1 MMKGVR
7 AGMDDAKFRI
17 AIAQME
23 VVVGQPTKNLQVM
36 SGFVKRAKDAGADLI
51 VFPDHCLGG
60 RFLGSR
66 VEDSAF
72 MDYLHGFSD
81 KVRALSDGITIVFGN
96 PCRFADADNAYFTFE
111 SMPFVARDGAWL
123 EESWDDDG
131 FYRLPGTDVAQL
143 AVAIYAGPVLDQTF
157 ASIAMAEDLQSSD
170 LVINIGAEPWTRG
183 SDGACA
189 DAIAHASELA
199 GSLPPVV
206 HVNCVGM
213 QNTDKDV
220 LAFDGGSAV
229 FLSDGTVA
237 ARARDDFEEDLVVV
251 DIDLMAREATVVQD
265 TRLPR
270 YASEDEK
277 VLDAIVGALRRF
289 DAQVFPFHPK
299 WIIGLSGGL
308 DSSVTA
314 ALMHLAF
321 GGSERIVGYNLATR
335 YNSDATKMNAY
346 ELAQALGIRLVNG
359 SIEDV
364 ISATNN
370 VMALYGYPPEACEG
384 LVQENIQARLR
395 GHMLSTFAAVEGGV
409 IMNNGNKVEV
419 ALGYATLYGDAIGAI
434 SPIGDITKV
443 QLFRLARTINA
454 RLGIEAV
461 PMNLVPEETEDGYL
475 WETMPSAEL
484 KDAQRD
490 PMKWFYHDWLVEN
503 LVDADGL
510 GVEGVMSQYLEDK
523 LASTEV
529 AKWVKF
535 YGLDDPQAFI
545 DDLAWVLKQKNGN
558 VFKRIQLPPAI
569 KLSHV
574 PAYAAFRE
582 NQSRFEQTARF
593 QELEQAILDRG

>member
-7 AGMDDAKFRI
+7 AAMDDARFRI

-36 SGFVKRAKDAGADLI
+36 CDYVKRAKDAGADLV

-66 VEDSAF
+66 IHDSAF
-72 MDYLHGFSD
+72 MDYLRGFDD
-81 KVRALSDGITIVFGN
+81 KVRALSEGISIVFGGTH
-96 PCRFADADNAYFTFE
+96 AYAGLEDAFLPIE
-111 SMPFVARDGAWL
+111 SVPFVARDGAWL
-123 EESWDDDG
+123 EESSDDDG
-131 FYRLPGTDVAQL
+131 FYRLPGRQGAE
-143 AVAIYAGPVLDQTF
+143 AMIAIYAGPVLDDTF
-157 ASIAMAEDLQSSD
+157 GALAAAECLDKCDAIVSID
-170 LVINIGAEPWTRG
+170 AEPWTRG
-183 SDGACA
+183 CDGAA
-189 DAIAHASELA
+189 AAAIAGASTLE
-199 GSLPPVV
+199 GNLPPVV

-229 FLSDGTVA
+229 YLPDGTVA
-237 ARARDDFEEDLVVV
+237 VRARDDFQEDLVVV
-251 DIDLMAREATVVQD
+251 DIDLM
-265 TRLPR
+265 TRQVAAVRGSHLPR
-270 YASEDEK
+270 YANEDEK
-277 VLDAIVGALRRF
+277 VLDAIVWALRRF

-321 GGSERIVGYNLATR
+321 EGSERIVGYNLATR

-346 ELAQALGIRLVNG
+346 ELARVLGIRLVNG

-364 ISATNN
+364 VAATNS

-384 LVQENIQARLR
+384 LVQENIPARLR

-419 ALGYATLYGDAIGAI
+419 TLGYATLYGDAIGAI

-461 PMNLVPEETEDGYL
+461 PMNLVPDETEDGYR
-475 WETMPSAEL
+475 WDTMPSAEL

-510 GVEGVMSQYLEDK
+510 GVEGVMEQYLSDK
-523 LASTEV
+523 LASTDV
-529 AKWVKF
+529 AKWVRF
-535 YGLDDPQAFI
+535 YGLDDPRAFI
-545 DDLAWVLKQKNGN
+545 DDLAWVLRQKNGN

-569 KLSHV
+569 KLSRAPV
-574 PAYAAFRE
+574 YGALRE
-582 NQSRFEQTARF
+582 NQSRFEPTSRF
-593 QELEQAILDRG
+593 EELKQAILDRA